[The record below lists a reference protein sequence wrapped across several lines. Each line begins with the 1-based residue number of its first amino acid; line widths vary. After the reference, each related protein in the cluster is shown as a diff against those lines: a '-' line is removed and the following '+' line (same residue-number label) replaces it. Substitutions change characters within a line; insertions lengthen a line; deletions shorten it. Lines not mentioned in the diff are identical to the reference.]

1 MLDDEQPV
9 ETTLYSL
16 ATLPPGMPERR
27 HDERHMTLLRVGWLG
42 PRVRLGRLPVA

>member
-16 ATLPPGMPERR
+16 ATVPPGMPERR
-27 HDERHMTLLRVGWLG
+27 HDERHMTLLRVGSLLVDD
-42 PRVRLGRLPVA
+42 RRELLAV